1 MRFEDFESAWVD
13 LPMHDIDT
21 DQIIPARFLKAV
33 DRSTLRDGLFHAL
46 RFPDGVTLDAA
57 CPLHAP
63 GAREAAILLAGRNF
77 GCGSSREHAAWALRD
92 WGFRVV
98 VAPSFGDIFQS
109 NALKNG
115 LLPVTLPAEAMA
127 RLREYAGT
135 SIRVSLREQRIGPVE
150 GPEFAFTTDPFAQ
163 RCLLEGVDE
172 LGYLLARRPQIEAF
186 AQTRP
191 VD

>member
-1 MRFEDFESAWVD
+1 MPFDDFESAWVD
-13 LPMHDIDT
+13 LPQNDIDT

-33 DRSTLRDGLFHAL
+33 DRGTLRDGLFHAL
-46 RFPDGVTLDAA
+46 RFPDGVSLDAA

-63 GAREAAILLAGRNF
+63 GAREAEILLAGRNF
-77 GCGSSREHAAWALRD
+77 GCGSSREHAAWALLD

-98 VAPSFGDIFQS
+98 VAPSFGDIFRV

-115 LLPVTLPAEAMA
+115 LLPVALPDEALA
-127 RLREYAGT
+127 QLRECAGAKL
-135 SIRVSLREQRIGPVE
+135 RVSLREQRIGPVG
-150 GPEFAFTTDPFAQ
+150 GPGFAFAVDPFAR

-191 VD
+191 VE

>member
-1 MRFEDFESAWVD
+1 MRYEDFESAWVD

-21 DQIIPARFLKAV
+21 DQIIPARFLKSV
-33 DRSTLRDGLFHAL
+33 DRGTLRDGLFHAL

-57 CPLHAP
+57 CPLHAA

-98 VAPSFGDIFQS
+98 VAPSFGDIFRA

-115 LLPVTLPAEAMA
+115 LLPVTLPDDALACI
-127 RLREYAGT
+127 RERAGT
-135 SIRVSLREQRIGPVE
+135 KLRVSLREQRIGPAD
-150 GPEFAFTTDPFAQ
+150 GPQFAFATDPFAR

-186 AQTRP
+186 ARTRR